1 LLPDGKGDF
10 FIIVNKARTKRMRSA
25 GYALDA
31 LKVTLVPDTSEYG
44 MPMPEE
50 LGELLLLDEE
60 ASKYFHALTPGKQR
74 ALIYQVAKP
83 KREATRL
90 RKAVGI
96 TEYLKVVRGKLDFA
110 ELNAYVKEMGGG

>member
-1 LLPDGKGDF
+1 
-10 FIIVNKARTKRMRSA
+10 
-25 GYALDA
+25 
-31 LKVTLVPDTSEYG
+31 

-50 LGELLLLDEE
+50 LGELLLIDELG
-60 ASKYFHALTPGKQR
+60 SQYFHALTPGKQR

-96 TEYLKVVRGKLDFA
+96 LDYLKSVRGKLDFK
-110 ELNAYVKEMGGG
+110 ELNEFVRNR